1 MRKIF
6 ISHSAKS
13 ADDAAYLEAIVAGLE
28 AAGFEVWLDRK
39 ALRGGDDWNLKI
51 SNNLAYCQGAVVLI
65 SRQSLASFYVQ
76 YEISNLLLRWRR
88 ERDPRT
94 GEPRFPLCPI
104 LLNKDVIPGL
114 DDGFSKAVGLKDVD
128 YVAPCTWDSAVDAL
142 RVSFDH
148 LPEFADG
155 TNPFRAVERRIA
167 DTLAPVGVETL
178 TDGAAEVGLPAP
190 PDDPRAAALHIARCL
205 LTYPLA
211 AGFRFL
217 SFVSPPLGDEAR
229 RDLFHLAAPG
239 WVSPE
244 AAQTLRASYSA
255 RPPLPCILNAELVDF
270 TPAMYLRR
278 ARMLLPKFAGR
289 VASVKGVTVQLAAA
303 QLRRLVRIALGRE
316 LGIALEVTDAGFD
329 SALSAEIRSVVTNK
343 GQPVL
348 VAIPLAESDLDLIDD
363 LCRDPVFAAVT
374 FVALC
379 KEAEPGTAAGR
390 LAWLD
395 PVLQPGQ
402 EDSASQLH
410 EQLIGSL

>member
-1 MRKIF
+1 
-6 ISHSAKS
+6 
-13 ADDAAYLEAIVAGLE
+13 
-28 AAGFEVWLDRK
+28 
-39 ALRGGDDWNLKI
+39 
-51 SNNLAYCQGAVVLI
+51 
-65 SRQSLASFYVQ
+65 
-76 YEISNLLLRWRR
+76 
-88 ERDPRT
+88 
-94 GEPRFPLCPI
+94 LCPI

-167 DTLAPVGVETL
+167 DTLTPVPVQTL
-178 TDGAAEVGLPAP
+178 TAAEAGSLALPDVRRGAAVLRAGCRLP
-190 PDDPRAAALHIARCL
+190 
-205 LTYPLA
+205 YPLA
-211 AGFRFL
+211 GGFSFL
-217 SFVSPPLGDEAR
+217 SSVGPPLGDEAR

-289 VASVKGVTVQLAAA
+289 VASVKGGTVQLAAA

-363 LCRDPVFAAVT
+363 LCRDPVF
-374 FVALC
+374 
-379 KEAEPGTAAGR
+379 
-390 LAWLD
+390 
-395 PVLQPGQ
+395 
-402 EDSASQLH
+402 
-410 EQLIGSL
+410 